1 MANATNINIL
11 NAMRGSMDLT
21 YQNRIPV
28 ATQENIAS
36 VYENLLNI
44 VPLRNAFAE
53 ALVSQIM
60 YQRIETAFFENPL
73 GILKKDPMRY
83 GATEQEIF
91 VNMAKGYQFNQFA
104 TVNDLYAYYQSS
116 VMAAYHH
123 LTPPMQYA
131 VTVTFDNLRDAFR
144 DEYGIRN
151 LINAKV
157 QSLFTGANWDE
168 YICMRRLVES
178 AYASNQLFTV
188 HVDEVVDEESAK
200 RLTVLMKT
208 YIAKMKFPN
217 PRLNIAGAASAAND
231 STIFY
236 ITTPEIDSELDVS
249 VLAYAF
255 NDNRAEINVR
265 KIIVDEFENPDI
277 KAVLFDMRFF
287 NVRENFRQM
296 SDSRNGAA
304 LTWNYFYTVS
314 EMFSYS
320 PFFPVVVFTT
330 ETIGVNTITISDISD
345 YTPGTDVT
353 VTALASG
360 SAEYTPQLFDYEV
373 SGNSSSYTAFIPG
386 SNILHIAND
395 EQAANLTVTVT
406 SRYNSNIRATKTI
419 AKA

>member
-1 MANATNINIL
+1 MANATNMNIL

-60 YQRIETAFFENPL
+60 YQRIETTFFENPL

-144 DEYGIRN
+144 DEYGIRD

-188 HVDEVVDEESAK
+188 HVDDVVDEESAK

-217 PRLNIAGAASAAND
+217 PRLNIAGATSAAND

-287 NVRENFRQM
+287 NVKENFRQL
-296 SDSRNGAA
+296 SDSKNGAA

-330 ETIGVNTITISDISD
+330 ETIGVNTITISDIPD

-406 SRYNSNIRATKTI
+406 SRYNTNIRATKTI